1 MRFIYQNSTIRYT
14 YTQPQISQMMNY
26 FFSKYSNSN
35 NQSTSSG
42 KTTQAT
48 DESKLD
54 TIDSG
59 GGGGTPSSTHSPN
72 RQSLNLAL
80 NSNSNSHSQSTTPI
94 SFTNSNSNAVS
105 KPKLTLDFKK
115 KKTTTEILHLQT
127 NSSTSSQSSFTPNV
141 NSTNTNGS
149 NQVVL
154 PALNRNNAQTQ
165 NIFIGNNSGSHGQ
178 SSGSSCLADD
188 MISLRINPGGISNK
202 PSSLSLMNQNGSNL
216 RSRLSDYGD
225 VLDKLKNG
233 DNSNSG
239 RPQVLTPLTIPSRKP
254 ELKQFDFRTGTE
266 KEKRPSFGNFKQQ
279 LNHESKIQREND
291 INTTGSSLPTRTSP
305 CSSIQPRL
313 EQVNAD
319 KYREIL
325 KNAGYLLIN
334 GQRIKT
340 SMDDLSS
347 ISELGSGT
355 CGQVYKMVHN
365 PTGYV
370 MAVKQMG
377 ITGVAEE
384 NKRIIMDL
392 DVVLKSHDCA
402 DIVKCLGYF
411 ISESDVWICMELMS
425 MCFDKLLKQI
435 NKPIP
440 EEVLGKMSVSTIN
453 ALNYLKQTHN
463 VIHRDIK
470 PSNILINE
478 QGQMKLCDFGISG
491 NLINSN
497 AKSRNNA
504 GCAGYMAPERIDPP
518 DQANPV
524 YDIRAD
530 VWSLG
535 LTLVELATGEYPYKK
550 CKNEFEVMSTIL
562 FQEAPTA
569 KLESENFSSNFKSFV
584 NKCLVKDVNKRP
596 KYNILLQHPF
606 ILQYK
611 DPELEVDVESWFK
624 KAIQDQAG
632 SPTGHLTPVSCS
644 SNLTIENESESTSTT
659 PTATSNSITS
669 I

>member
-1 MRFIYQNSTIRYT
+1 
-14 YTQPQISQMMNY
+14 MNY
-26 FFSKYSNSN
+26 FFSKYSQTQTPPVYQAQQQHTEPRQDSVKQEVCSDNSTN
-35 NQSTSSG
+35 
-42 KTTQAT
+42 TTNAAGNLKSQ
-48 DESKLD
+48 LD
-54 TIDSG
+54 LQLN
-59 GGGGTPSSTHSPN
+59 PN
-72 RQSLNLAL
+72 HNP
-80 NSNSNSHSQSTTPI
+80 TTPI
-94 SFTNSNSNAVS
+94 SFTNPNSN
-105 KPKLTLDFKK
+105 KKLSLDKNK
-115 KKTTTEILHLQT
+115 NTTTEILSLQIAQ
-127 NSSTSSQSSFTPNV
+127 NSTSSSNMATASIKPQLFMPNT
-141 NSTNTNGS
+141 TNTNL
-149 NQVVL
+149 VL
-154 PALNRNNAQTQ
+154 PAL
-165 NIFIGNNSGSHGQ
+165 SQ
-178 SSGSSCLADD
+178 SSSARSNSLTPNTFSSNFQHNTATED
-188 MISLRINPGGISNK
+188 STPRSNQGK
-202 PSSLSLMNQNGSNL
+202 SSSSSLSLMNQNINCSNL
-216 RSRLSDYGD
+216 RNKLCDYGD
-225 VLDKLKNG
+225 VLAKLNNG
-233 DNSNSG
+233 DTTSAG
-239 RPQVLTPLTIPSRKP
+239 RSQALTPLTSKLTINFDKNHSLPGRRP
-254 ELKQFDFRTGTE
+254 ELKNFDFRSETNQSMPP
-266 KEKRPSFGNFKQQ
+266 KKQQRPNQLSFPHFKQQ
-279 LNHESKIQREND
+279 LNSLSSNSDKSGDEMSF
-291 INTTGSSLPTRTSP
+291 SSLSSRNSP
-305 CSSIQPRL
+305 SSLSQPRL

-392 DVVLKSHDCA
+392 DVVLKSHDCG

-411 ISESDVWICMELMS
+411 ISDSDVWICMELMS
-425 MCFDKLLKQI
+425 MCFDKLLKRI
-435 NKPIP
+435 KKPIP
-440 EEVLGKMSVSTIN
+440 EEILGKMSVSTLN
-453 ALNYLKQTHN
+453 ALNYLKQSHN

-478 QGQMKLCDFGISG
+478 NGQMKLCDFGISG

-497 AKSRNNA
+497 AKSRNNT

-518 DQANPV
+518 DHENPV

-562 FQEAPTA
+562 YQDAPTY
-569 KLESENFSSNFKSFV
+569 KLDTDQFSSNFKSFV
-584 NKCLVKDVNKRP
+584 NICLVKDVNKRP

-611 DPELEVDVESWFK
+611 DPELEIDVKSWFK
-624 KAIQDQAG
+624 NAFAHGANNGNI
-632 SPTGHLTPVSCS
+632 TPMSS
-644 SNLTIENESESTSTT
+644 MSNLTIDNDCESTSTT
-659 PTATSNSITS
+659 PTATSNSLIS
-669 I
+669 M